1 MPAEFGAT
9 PWGRTWTRV
18 VETTTASLPNPLLPK
33 ARSIARN
40 HGATLNTEVGA
51 VTAKVVVSGAEST
64 VRIEL
69 PAWSEETKTDAE
81 RLIAKSL
88 AANPGLA
95 PGDLPDSLEAEF
107 SAAGITFAVPLADQI
122 ATCDCRTRKR
132 PCVHILATLYAL
144 SMRVDE
150 RPRLAVELRM
160 DSATVAEEPDP
171 DWIPLSELDPA
182 TFYG

>member
-1 MPAEFGAT
+1 MPPEFGAT
-9 PWGRTWTRV
+9 PWGRSWTRTI
-18 VETTTASLPNPLLPK
+18 EKTTAAGPNPLLPK

-40 HGATLNTEVGA
+40 HGATLTIEVGV
-51 VTAKVVVSGAEST
+51 VTAKVVASGAEAN

-69 PAWSEETKTDAE
+69 PPWSEETEKDAE
-81 RLIAKSL
+81 RLIGKSL

-95 PGDLPDSLEAEF
+95 AGDLPDGLEADF
-107 SAAGITFAVPLADQI
+107 TAAGITFAVPLDEQV

-160 DSATVAEEPDP
+160 DSAAVAEAGDP
-171 DWIPLSELDPA
+171 DWIPLTELDPGA
-182 TFYG
+182 FYG